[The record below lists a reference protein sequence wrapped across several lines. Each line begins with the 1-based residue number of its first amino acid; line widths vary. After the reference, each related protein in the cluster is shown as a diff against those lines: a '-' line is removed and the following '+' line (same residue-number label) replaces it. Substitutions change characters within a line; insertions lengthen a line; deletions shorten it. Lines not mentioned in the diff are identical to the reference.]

1 MDWDIL
7 QSHMEEALP
16 KNLRLVLDLALAN
29 GWDPTP
35 ITLAMRLS
43 RTSCHPCF
51 IVWELNPE
59 TMRYRFLGARTNV
72 IREDFGGRLTLADLK
87 VYLEK
92 PDVIEREA
100 KNDGPWTRREG
111 V

>member
-1 MDWDIL
+1 MDWEIL
-7 QSHMEEALP
+7 QSHMEGP
-16 KNLRLVLDLALAN
+16 FPRNLRQVLDLALTT
-29 GWDPTP
+29 GWDPSP
-35 ITLAMRLS
+35 ITLAMRMS
-43 RTSCHPCF
+43 KSSYHPCF

-59 TMRYRFLGARTNV
+59 TMRYRFLGARTNLV
-72 IREDFGGRLTLADLK
+72 REDFGGKLTLADLK
-87 VYLEK
+87 LYLQN